1 VDTAGRRGD
10 EGEAARRLLTCLL
23 YAAAN
28 LGVGIADAVEWLDD
42 ASGAALVRA
51 LLAVQDRDA
60 RAMSWLASVV
70 DRQETARAAF
80 STAGRLLWLHFG
92 QALTEPAGR
101 SIFRPR
107 ELLGGDNTL
116 FIAVPPVQQE
126 HTPGLTTSL
135 LLAVLAEAENL
146 IAGRGSR
153 RLPRP
158 LLIVLDD
165 CADAAPVDQ
174 LLDFLSVAEDVGIT
188 LLATCTDLGQWQARY
203 GARAAGLVDR
213 ARAVMFLGGE
223 REANDAATMELLH
236 RLVRRQ
242 LLERAARRRERD
254 ADAEDEDLLT
264 PEAAGQLGL
273 GRGVLIAGQAPPAL
287 LWLRNSYRDLELQQ
301 RQVEHPFIRGVT
313 RIRPGRR

>member
-1 VDTAGRRGD
+1 
-10 EGEAARRLLTCLL
+10 
-23 YAAAN
+23 
-28 LGVGIADAVEWLDD
+28 
-42 ASGAALVRA
+42 
-51 LLAVQDRDA
+51 
-60 RAMSWLASVV
+60 MSWLASVV
-70 DRQETARAAF
+70 DRKEAARATFA
-80 STAGRLLWLHFG
+80 TAGRLLWTHFG
-92 QALTEPAGR
+92 AALTEPAGR

-107 ELLGGDNTL
+107 ELLVGGDNTL
-116 FIAVPPVQQE
+116 FIAVPPAPQE

-188 LLATCTDLGQWQARY
+188 LLATLTDLGQWQARY
-203 GARAAGLVDR
+203 GTRATGLVDR

-242 LLERAARRRERD
+242 LLERAAHRREHD
-254 ADAEDEDLLT
+254 ADAEDEDLLL
-264 PEAAGQLGL
+264 PDAAGHLGL
-273 GRGVLIAGQAPPAL
+273 GRGVLLAGQTPPVL
-287 LWLRNSYRDLELQQ
+287 LWLRNSYRDADLQERQLEQ
-301 RQVEHPFIRGVT
+301 PFIRGVT